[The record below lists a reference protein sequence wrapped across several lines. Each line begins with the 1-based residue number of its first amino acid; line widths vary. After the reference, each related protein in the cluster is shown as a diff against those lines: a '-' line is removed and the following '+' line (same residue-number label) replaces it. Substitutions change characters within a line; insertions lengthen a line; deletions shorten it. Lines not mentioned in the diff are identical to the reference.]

1 MSAVTFNPAESFHEQ
16 FNFHNSPAA
25 IRRFPF
31 PFPEDRYAYTVN
43 LEPAAPGAPGT
54 VFEHWFDVDEHYLS
68 EVAERARVLEKDPS
82 RCIVSPHMQTACW
95 DALELIMT
103 RLSADYPEHFQLQR
117 DGERWRW
124 RNLALGIDQ
133 QFTFGDAAT
142 LPYGPL
148 EYITRQMQGD
158 FALID
163 QRDDNLFM
171 DAGMVTG
178 PADWSLA
185 FDAGMDFKQWHAPVP
200 AVAHQTG
207 VFDRALKFMLNMQVD
222 RPVRRLNW
230 TMTVNPRLDTSSET
244 FHEWGK
250 DRGTVTPEN
259 IGALLHL
266 RVELQVLFRLP
277 RSNALMLSLHTYLIS
292 LDELVTQPAW
302 AKRLYRVLRDL
313 PEAIASYKGLSR
325 YRQTALDHLRPF
337 DPEA

>member
-1 MSAVTFNPAESFHEQ
+1 MSVTFNPAESFHEQ
-16 FNFHNSPAA
+16 FNFHNSPEA
-25 IRRFPF
+25 IRCFPF
-31 PFPEDRYAYTVN
+31 PFPEDHYAYTVN
-43 LEPAAPGAPGT
+43 LEPTTSGAPGS

-68 EVAERARVLEKDPS
+68 EVAERARVLEKDPN

-103 RLSADYPEHFQLQR
+103 RLAADYPAHFQLQR
-117 DGERWRW
+117 DGAHWHW
-124 RNLALGIDQ
+124 RNLALDIEQ
-133 QFTFGDAAT
+133 RFIFGDAAT
-142 LPYGPL
+142 LPHGPL

-171 DAGMVTG
+171 
-178 PADWSLA
+178 
-185 FDAGMDFKQWHAPVP
+185 DAGMDFKQWHAPVP

-244 FHEWGK
+244 YHEWGK

-302 AKRLYRVLRDL
+302 ATRLYRVLRDL
-313 PEAIASYKGLSR
+313 PEAIANYKGLSR
-325 YRQTALDHLRPF
+325 YRQTALDYLRPF